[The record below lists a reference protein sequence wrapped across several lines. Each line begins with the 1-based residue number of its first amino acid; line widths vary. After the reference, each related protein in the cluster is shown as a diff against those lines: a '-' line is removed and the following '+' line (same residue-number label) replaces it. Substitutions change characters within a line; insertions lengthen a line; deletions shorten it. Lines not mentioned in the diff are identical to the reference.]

1 MANQLL
7 KRIAKLRV
15 FGKSPSGAYLRLNE
29 WIWKR
34 LPRSITAL
42 PPVNSYGHLLHSL
55 VLLRGERQ
63 MYLGTYFLRNRPEL
77 ELIRRLM
84 KVRVGEDQLKIAV
97 LGSSNGAQVYSI
109 MWAIRSLDPS
119 RRVAIEAVDISP
131 EALEIASRGVYA
143 SALSDLIGE
152 PVLKLMSAQ
161 EEEEMFDRE
170 GEEFKVKA
178 WIKEGITWRLG
189 DAAAPEILDVL
200 GPHDIVVANS
210 FLCHMDPEDA
220 EKCLLNIA
228 RLVAPQGYLFVSGVD
243 LDVRTKVAKSL
254 GWKPVAELL
263 EEVHEGD
270 PSLRASWPCK
280 YWGLEPID
288 KRRPDWRLRYA
299 SVFQVVGTDLS
310 RS

>member
-189 DAAAPEILDVL
+189 DAGAPEILDVL

>member
-7 KRIAKLRV
+7 KWIAKLRV
-15 FGKSPSGAYLRLNE
+15 FGKSPIGAYLRLNE

-189 DAAAPEILDVL
+189 DAGAPEILDVL

>member
-84 KVRVGEDQLKIAV
+84 KVRVGEGQLKIAV

-189 DAAAPEILDVL
+189 DAGAPEILDVL

>member
-7 KRIAKLRV
+7 KWIAKLRV

-189 DAAAPEILDVL
+189 DAGAPEILDVL

>member
-42 PPVNSYGHLLHSL
+42 PPVNFYGHLLHSL

-84 KVRVGEDQLKIAV
+84 KVRVGEGQLKIAV

-170 GEEFKVKA
+170 GEEF
-178 WIKEGITWRLG
+178 
-189 DAAAPEILDVL
+189 
-200 GPHDIVVANS
+200 
-210 FLCHMDPEDA
+210 
-220 EKCLLNIA
+220 
-228 RLVAPQGYLFVSGVD
+228 
-243 LDVRTKVAKSL
+243 
-254 GWKPVAELL
+254 
-263 EEVHEGD
+263 
-270 PSLRASWPCK
+270 
-280 YWGLEPID
+280 
-288 KRRPDWRLRYA
+288 
-299 SVFQVVGTDLS
+299 
-310 RS
+310 

>member
-7 KRIAKLRV
+7 KWIAKLRV
-15 FGKSPSGAYLRLNE
+15 FGKSPIGAYLRLNE

-131 EALEIASRGVYA
+131 KALEIASRGVYA

-189 DAAAPEILDVL
+189 DAGAPEILDVL

>member
-7 KRIAKLRV
+7 KWIAKLRV
-15 FGKSPSGAYLRLNE
+15 FGKSPIGAYLRLNE

-84 KVRVGEDQLKIAV
+84 KVRVGEGQLKIAV

-189 DAAAPEILDVL
+189 DAGAPEILDVL

>member
-7 KRIAKLRV
+7 KWIAKLRV

-84 KVRVGEDQLKIAV
+84 KVRVGEGQLKIAV